1 MNVSG
6 KRVTVLGAGK
16 SGIAAAELLLIK
28 GAEVLVSEL
37 GKIDEAGRL
46 SLHEKRIPYEENDH
60 SEKVYDADFCVV
72 SPGIPPSAPVI
83 KNMQA
88 RGIGLFSEIEIASLY
103 CRARIVG
110 ITGTDGKTTTS
121 TLVHR
126 ICEADGERSGYRS
139 YCVGNIGVP
148 FSSKVLEMTSR
159 DIAVVELSSYQL
171 ERCFSFRPDVAVITN
186 ITPDHLD
193 RYEGDIRRY
202 AQAKYRIYANQ
213 GPDDTLVFN
222 ADDPM
227 LREQFTDMR
236 SNYPFRVTPFGID
249 CRPEGMMG
257 HSFVFLD
264 KDSISV
270 QSESGNERII
280 ETGEFL
286 KNSFRGRHNIYNVL
300 AAVAVSKALSIDNG
314 ALRSTLREFT
324 GVEHR
329 QEFVATVDGTGWVN
343 DSKATNLNAM
353 RQALEAQSGR
363 VVLIAGG
370 RDKGNDYS
378 SIAGLVGRKVSLL
391 VAIGES
397 KEKIVTAFRGIVDVK
412 TAETLEDAVSISRE
426 AAESGQTVLF
436 SPGCSSFDMFENFE
450 DRGRQF
456 KQCVQHLQ
464 PC

>member
-6 KRVTVLGAGK
+6 KKVTVLGAGK
-16 SGIAAAELLLIK
+16 SGIAVAELLLVK

-37 GKIDEAGRL
+37 GKIDDAGR
-46 SLHEKRIPYEENDH
+46 STLHEKRILFEEGGH
-60 SEKVYDADFCVV
+60 TEKVYDADFCVV

-83 KNMQA
+83 KNMQSK
-88 RGIGLFSEIEIASLY
+88 GIGLFSEIEIASLY
-103 CRARIVG
+103 CSSKIVG

-126 ICEADGERSGYRS
+126 ICEADGNRNGYRS

-148 FSSKVLEMTSR
+148 FSSKVLEMTPR

-171 ERCFSFRPDVAVITN
+171 ERCFTFRPDVAVITN

-193 RYEGDIRRY
+193 RYQGDIHRY
-202 AQAKYRIYANQ
+202 AEAKFRIHANQ
-213 GPDDTLVFN
+213 GPDDTLVYN
-222 ADDPM
+222 ADDPI
-227 LREQFTDMR
+227 LREHFTDIR
-236 SNYPFRVTPFGID
+236 GNYPFRIIPFGID
-249 CRPEGMMG
+249 CRPENLPG
-257 HSFVFLD
+257 SSCLFLD
-264 KDSISV
+264 GEAITASI
-270 QSESGNERII
+270 EGGKEMLIKTRD
-280 ETGEFL
+280 FL

-300 AAVAVSKALSIDNG
+300 AAAAVSKALSIADDILCS
-314 ALRSTLREFT
+314 ALGEFT

-329 QEFVATVDGTGWVN
+329 QEFVATVDGVGWVN

-353 RQALEAQSGR
+353 RQALEALAGR
-363 VVLIAGG
+363 AVLIAGG

-378 SIAGLVGRKVSLL
+378 TIAELVGRKVSLL

-397 KEKIVTAFRGIVDVK
+397 KEKIVSAFRDIVEVK
-412 TAETLEDAVSISRE
+412 TAATLEDAVSTARE
-426 AAESGQTVLF
+426 AAVPGQTVIF

-450 DRGRQF
+450 DRGRRF
-456 KQCVQHLQ
+456 KQCVQQLK